1 MLEMLVSGINYG
13 LMALGFAV
21 AFVVGGIIV
30 SPIPVFVAVVISKLC
45 GGSKNHELLSVHC
58 RSRR

>member
-21 AFVVGGIIV
+21 AFIVGGIIV
-30 SPIPVFVAVVISKLC
+30 SPILVFVAAIISKLC
-45 GGSKNHELLSVHC
+45 GEDKNHE
-58 RSRR
+58 